1 MAPPQPYH
9 TRSFARRV
17 DRIHFMVNSE
27 GRRSCLM
34 RALMMRARDGNMPFS
49 ACLFMAIMQ
58 EYRLKFG
65 QEQIL
70 MRDIDCIMNLMANGN
85 QHVRNLLEDNADDLP
100 GLLRGQANNRD
111 DDENENDESD
121 ETDDG
126 SENPGGAAPAA

>member
-1 MAPPQPYH
+1 MPSSQPYQ

-34 RALMMRARDGNMPFS
+34 RALMMRARGDNMPFS
-49 ACLFMAIMQ
+49 ACLYMAIMQ

-70 MRDIDCIMNLMANGN
+70 TRDIDCIMNLMANGN
-85 QHVRNLLEDNADDLP
+85 PHVRNLLEDNPIELP
-100 GLLRGQANNRD
+100 RLLRGQANRN
-111 DDENENDESD
+111 DEDGENDEND

-126 SENPGGAAPAA
+126 SDNHAPAA